1 MNVSPRTKPG
11 FLVAAGVAALISLAM
26 TLLTP
31 MRDGQVDWSVIGV
44 PLGLLIGVAA
54 SALGNRHNK
63 ARVYLTMIA
72 LALCL
77 SSGFLIL
84 QRLTH

>member
-1 MNVSPRTKPG
+1 MSVSPRTKPA
-11 FLVAAGVAALISLAM
+11 FLVVAGVAALISLAM

-31 MRDGQVDWSVIGV
+31 TREGQVDWSVIGV

-54 SALGNRHNK
+54 SVLSNRHSK
-63 ARVYLTMIA
+63 ARVALSMIA

-77 SSGFLIL
+77 SSAFLIV
-84 QRLTH
+84 QRLAH

>member
-1 MNVSPRTKPG
+1 MNVSPRTKLP
-11 FLVAAGVAALISLAM
+11 FLVVAGVAALISLAM

-44 PLGLLIGVAA
+44 PLGLLLGVG
-54 SALGNRHNK
+54 SSMLGNRHGR
-63 ARVYLTMIA
+63 ARMA
-72 LALCL
+72 LAGIGAALCITSAL
-77 SSGFLIL
+77 LIL